1 MKDGA
6 HLKETKDTEAF
17 LDWEGA
23 LEKKGRTFWGLL
35 MISGSQSSSGKNDQC
50 YSSQHPTLPSAL
62 ESPSLSATAYSI
74 CNRTMVYTVYTEI
87 ERNIFSADLVM
98 QLDSDPPYLSV
109 FKGKSTFYLSLT
121 QPTDWLAKSHVL

>member
-35 MISGSQSSSGKNDQC
+35 MISG
-50 YSSQHPTLPSAL
+50 
-62 ESPSLSATAYSI
+62 
-74 CNRTMVYTVYTEI
+74 
-87 ERNIFSADLVM
+87 
-98 QLDSDPPYLSV
+98 
-109 FKGKSTFYLSLT
+109 
-121 QPTDWLAKSHVL
+121 